1 MGFCGCSSWRAS
13 SKGSYQ
19 AHGLP
24 ALRAAD
30 HNRLLRHG
38 GRDACRQ
45 GVEQGVDA
53 GELVLGRRAL
63 PSVGAHPSEPLG
75 QDVLQEHG
83 EEHQHRQ
90 NGRLLL
96 AGFRVLVAERDT
108 AVAFLKVPLRADGR
122 AVDVAREV
130 FERVFPAADRLAVHD
145 PRLAPHRWPDLVEE
159 RGVAFAQRPFEAGAH
174 PHAEHVHAK
183 QVIRILRCDQDAIL
197 SQGHAGNDVV
207 DVRVIHEL
215 AAPGVECAQEPEFAA
230 QLGGG
235 NILHRRRAFAEQDV
249 EHQSLVGA
257 DDLAQLLGHGERD
270 QVIRHRQEPGGLAFE
285 PLLRFAVPT
294 LRTSTMPATVVGE
307 MLVAAFT
314 VVEAAAA
321 LRRMARQDRAH
332 RRVMRGQDVLC
343 AVPGHVGRPVTT
355 EDLRQCR
362 GHRAAYGFLW
372 CRPAWRI
379 SSASRVRSSLTL
391 VRWV

>member
-1 MGFCGCSSWRAS
+1 MRFCVWSSWRAS
-13 SKGSYQ
+13 SKSPYHP
-19 AHGLP
+19 HGLL
-24 ALRAAD
+24 ALRATNR
-30 HNRLLRHG
+30 NRLLCGG
-38 GRDACRQ
+38 GRGERRQ
-45 GVEQGVDA
+45 DVEKRADA
-53 GELVLGRRAL
+53 GELFLRRRAL
-63 PSVGAHPSEPLG
+63 PPVGAHPPEPFG

-90 NGRLLL
+90 NSRLLL
-96 AGFRVLVAERDT
+96 AGFRVRVAERDA
-108 AVAFLKVPLRADGR
+108 AVAFRKLPLRTHGR

-130 FERVFPAADRLAVHD
+130 FERVFAAPDRLAVHD
-145 PRLAPHRWPDLVEE
+145 PRLAPHRGLDLVEE
-159 RGVAFAQRPFEAGAH
+159 RGVAFAQRPFEARAH
-174 PHAEHVHAK
+174 PHAEHLHAK
-183 QVIRILRCDQDAIL
+183 QVIRILRRDQDTIL
-197 SQGHAGNDVV
+197 PQRHAGNDVV

-215 AAPGVECAQEPEFAA
+215 AAPGVERAQEPEFAA

-235 NILHRRRAFAEQDV
+235 NILHRGRAFAEQDV

-257 DDLAQLLGHGERD
+257 DDLAQLLRHGERD
-270 QVIRHRQEPGGLAFE
+270 QVIRGRQEPGGLAFE

-294 LRTSTMPATVVGE
+294 LRTSTMPATVIGE
-307 MLVAAFT
+307 MLVPAFT

-321 LRRMARQDRAH
+321 LRRMARQDRAR

-343 AVPGHVGRPVTT
+343 AVPGDVGRPVTT

-372 CRPAWRI
+372 CRPAWRV
-379 SSASRVRSSLTL
+379 SSASRVLSSLTL